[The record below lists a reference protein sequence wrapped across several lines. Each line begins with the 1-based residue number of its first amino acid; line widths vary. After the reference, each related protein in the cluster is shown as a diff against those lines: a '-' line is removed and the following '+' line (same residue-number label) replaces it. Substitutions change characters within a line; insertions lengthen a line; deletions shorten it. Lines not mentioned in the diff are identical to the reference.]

1 MSDRE
6 QLLED
11 LPPEPLPPALA
22 AGAAARRELI
32 RQSARRSLRRRDL
45 GKKVAFGLSGLAVAV
60 AVTPLVALAGY
71 TTSRGIHAIGID
83 FFIHN
88 PTPPGIPGGGI
99 LNAVAGSI
107 LIVGIAT
114 LLAMPVGIATALFL
128 LERPGKLAAALRLGA
143 DVLSGV
149 PSIAIGIF
157 AYALIVERQ
166 GHFSGWAGAFALA
179 VLMLPIIV
187 RSSESA
193 MQAVAVDLRE
203 AALALGARRS
213 RVARSVVL
221 RGAVAGLVTGGLLA
235 LARAVG
241 ETAPLLC
248 TSIGSQLINL
258 HPSAPTAAMPLVIY
272 TNATEVYASA
282 QQVAWG
288 TALVLLV
295 LVLLLNVVARRV
307 AAGFDR
313 RTL

>member
-1 MSDRE
+1 MTDRE
-6 QLLED
+6 QLLEE
-11 LPPEPLPPALA
+11 LPPDPVPARLA
-22 AGAAARRELI
+22 SGAPARRELI
-32 RQSARRSLRRRDL
+32 RSTARRSLRRRDL
-45 GKKVAFGLSGLAVAV
+45 GKKVAYGITGLAVAIALV
-60 AVTPLVALAGY
+60 PLIALAAY
-71 TTSRGIHAIGID
+71 TTSRGIHAIDLD

-88 PTPPGIPGGGI
+88 PTPPGVPGGGI
-99 LNAVAGSI
+99 LNAIAGSI

-114 LLAMPVGIATALFL
+114 ILALPVGIAAALFL
-128 LERPGKLAAALRLGA
+128 LERPGRLAAALRLGA

-166 GHFSGWAGAFALA
+166 GHFSAWAGAFALA
-179 VLMLPIIV
+179 VLMLPIII
-187 RSSESA
+187 RSSEAA
-193 MQAVAVDLRE
+193 MGAVAVDLRE

-221 RGAVAGLVTGGLLA
+221 RGAVAGLVTGSLLA

-241 ETAPLLC
+241 ETAPLLF
-248 TSIGSQLINL
+248 TSIGSQLLNL

-307 AAGFDR
+307 AARFDR